1 MKNILNTLAYYGG
14 QSSVEKNTF
23 TPWPAPT
30 QNHLNALQRVLDSG
44 KFHRVNHPL
53 IEELESNTS
62 KYCGTQYSR
71 AVSSGSA
78 ALHVATDFFANQGEI
93 AIVCALNWPG
103 AVAAISHCGL
113 RPIFVDTAD
122 DACIDEI
129 SAINHMH
136 KEGVAIVQ
144 ITHLFG
150 NSAPRAK
157 LRSFARSKNIAIV
170 DDCAQAANVPNYLK
184 NYLNLESD
192 AYVLSGNGA
201 KHLASG
207 ELGLLSTNSL
217 ELIEHVDN
225 VSLSSSSR
233 NGERIFSPS
242 SLGYNYRPNV
252 FSASIALDRLNEI
265 DEQIRIRR
273 ENVNYL
279 VNKLEKLP
287 GIKRLFGKNFEDSS
301 FCSLP
306 MRLDFKALNLPATA
320 EVRNKIVELLAA
332 EHVPISV
339 WLTRPVWEYNPAWKN
354 KYDLNDFPNT
364 KAILD
369 SMFCI
374 SEIAPPNGITELQ
387 TVVQAFEKVW
397 DALSIFGMELI
408 KKKE

>member
-1 MKNILNTLAYYGG
+1 M
-14 QSSVEKNTF
+14 
-23 TPWPAPT
+23 
-30 QNHLNALQRVLDSG
+30 
-44 KFHRVNHPL
+44 
-53 IEELESNTS
+53 
-62 KYCGTQYSR
+62 
-71 AVSSGSA
+71 
-78 ALHVATDFFANQGEI
+78 
-93 AIVCALNWPG
+93 
-103 AVAAISHCGL
+103 

-279 VNKLEKLP
+279 VNKLEKLHL

-408 KKKE
+408 KKRNDCAI